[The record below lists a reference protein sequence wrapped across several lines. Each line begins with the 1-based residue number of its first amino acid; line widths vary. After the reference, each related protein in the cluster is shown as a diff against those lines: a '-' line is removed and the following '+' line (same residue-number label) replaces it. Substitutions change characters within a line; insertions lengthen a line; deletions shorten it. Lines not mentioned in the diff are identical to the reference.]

1 MYLGQHP
8 RASRVQEGTQE
19 AWLGCSSWAWG
30 PNPGDGLARQA
41 CLQRLLLSLGAVA
54 GGGGGLGLEA
64 RLLGHVGLEP
74 VGFQEGKLKIPPS
87 RHGWNPERP
96 GIPFQ
101 SCCRRGQG
109 VVTRRAL
116 QQLCWAWRC
125 WGLEPRT
132 GHLLA
137 ESLSRWARSGQG
149 QRVTGSPVAPSV
161 PLPSCPLHSL
171 ASYFQ
176 AGSAE
181 VPAVACLEPGC
192 RHAHVWGT

>member
-1 MYLGQHP
+1 MGQQP

-19 AWLGCSSWAWG
+19 AWLGRSSWAWG

-41 CLQRLLLSLGAVA
+41 FLQRLLLSLGAIA